1 MATSPAGWALRSL
14 PASCLSRHL
23 CILHIIYQFRHP
35 GIWGV
40 DLLLCQSDG
49 YQPCGLGLAVAPGVL
64 PPATFVHP
72 AHHLPISPPGHLG
85 GGLTLASTSWLP
97 ALRAGPCGRSR
108 RPASRDICASCTSST
123 NFATRAFGGW
133 TYSCA

>member
-1 MATSPAGWALRSL
+1 AICASCTSSTHFATPAFGGWIYSCAILMTTSSGGWALRSL
-14 PASCLSRHL
+14 PSSCLSRHL

-85 GGLTLASTSWLP
+85 CGLTLVP
-97 ALRAGPCGRSR
+97 
-108 RPASRDICASCTSST
+108 I
-123 NFATRAFGGW
+123 
-133 TYSCA
+133 